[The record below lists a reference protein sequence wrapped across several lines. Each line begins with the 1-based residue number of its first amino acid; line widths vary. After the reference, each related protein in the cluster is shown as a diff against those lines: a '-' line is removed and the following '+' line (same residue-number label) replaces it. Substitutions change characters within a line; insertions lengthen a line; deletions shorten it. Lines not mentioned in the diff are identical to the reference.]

1 MAVERGE
8 GVGRCIL
15 VGLHMD
21 AVGRDLLRWALN
33 QAARPGDRVVAVHIY
48 RKSGWYLPRTP
59 SPWQLVSVSI
69 LAKRLGTIRALYFP
83 DIFLGCGC
91 RPVQDEHSEADQ
103 DAGRL
108 PGGVRVPLQQER
120 GKASGMGWTSS
131 GDHCYG
137 VVCHAAP
144 DSTHM
149 LPSIGVCVRSFWSAG

>member
-1 MAVERGE
+1 MAVEERGE

-48 RKSGWYLPRTP
+48 RKSGWYLPRAR
-59 SPWQLVSVSI
+59 SAWQLVSVSI
-69 LAKRLGTIRALYFP
+69 LAKRLGISSALL
-83 DIFLGCGC
+83 IFLTFFSALVAC

-108 PGGVRVPLQQER
+108 PGGVRVPLQPER
-120 GKASGMGWTSS
+120 GKASGDGPEEQALITATESCPMLLPIQLT
-131 GDHCYG
+131 CY
-137 VVCHAAP
+137 H
-144 DSTHM
+144 
-149 LPSIGVCVRSFWSAG
+149 